1 MALPRGTRLGPN
13 EIGALIGAGGMGEVY
28 RARREQRHGHHA
40 ADHAGAQLD
49 GGAEEMKRAIIACGL
64 CALAFLGDGLL
75 SAEQRPAVG
84 APPAGAFVLEEATI
98 SSIHEAFA
106 SKHLTCVQLV
116 QSYLNRIEAY
126 DDKGPALNAVLT
138 VNPRALEIAAEMDHL
153 GVGGN
158 RALRP
163 LHCIPVVVKDNYNT
177 VDMPTTGGSV
187 TLARSFPLDDAFV
200 VKRLRQAGAL
210 ILAKSNLTELAR
222 GGTTVSS
229 LGGQTKNP
237 YDLTRTPG
245 GSSGGTGAAIAA
257 NFAVLG
263 TGSDTGQSI
272 RSPASAQSLVGL
284 RPTRGLVSRDGI
296 IPFSTTQD
304 EAGPITRTVEDAARM
319 LDVIA
324 GYDAADPVTAFGV
337 HKVPPSYTAFLDR
350 NGLRGVR
357 IGALMDFFGK
367 DAVHREVNSV
377 VETAIEKL
385 AAAGATIARVNIAHI
400 DALTRDLDLG
410 AFEFRAAFNKYLAR
424 LGPEAPVKTLDEFL
438 ARGEF
443 HQSLKSGLEAAQRA
457 VEGVNDPEYKTRLLR
472 RNELRQAVMSAM
484 AENRLDAI
492 LYPHQRR
499 LVASIGEEQLERN
512 GVLSN
517 GTGFP
522 ALTVPG
528 GFSAPTRS
536 APIGVPIGI
545 ELLGPEWS
553 EPVLFKLAHALEK
566 TAQIRKQP
574 ASTRSKN

>member
-1 MALPRGTRLGPN
+1 MKHSAF
-13 EIGALIGAGGMGEVY
+13 AG
-28 RARREQRHGHHA
+28 
-40 ADHAGAQLD
+40 
-49 GGAEEMKRAIIACGL
+49 GL
-64 CALAFLGDGLL
+64 CAIAWSFALAGDRFL
-75 SAEQRPAVG
+75 SAEQRSVVVEPST
-84 APPAGAFVLEEATI
+84 GAFVLEEATVR
-98 SSIHEAFA
+98 SIHAAF
-106 SKHLTCVQLV
+106 SSNQLTCVQLV
-116 QSYLNRIEAY
+116 RSYLSRIERY
-126 DDKGPALNAVLT
+126 DDRGPALNAILT
-138 VNPRALEIAAEMDHL
+138 VNPRALETAADMDRL
-153 GVGGN
+153 AGAGN

-163 LHCIPVVVKDNYNT
+163 LHCIPVVLKDNYNT
-177 VDMPTTGGSV
+177 SDMPTTGGSV
-187 TLARSFPLDDAFV
+187 TLARSVPLDDAFV
-200 VKRLRQAGAL
+200 VKRLRQAGAV
-210 ILAKSNLTELAR
+210 ILAKANLTELAR

-324 GYDAADPVTAFGV
+324 GYDAADPVTAFSL
-337 HKVPPSYTAFLDR
+337 HKIPPSYTAGLDR
-350 NGLRGVR
+350 DGLRNVR

-367 DAVHREVNSV
+367 DAVHREVNASV
-377 VETAIEKL
+377 EAALEKM
-385 AAAGATIARVNIAHI
+385 ADAGATIVRFNIANI

-410 AFEFRAAFNKYLAR
+410 AFEFKTAFNKYLAR
-424 LGPEAPVKTLDEFL
+424 LGPGAPVKTLDEFMR
-438 ARGEF
+438 RGEF
-443 HQSLKSGLEAAQRA
+443 HRSLTSGLEAARRA
-457 VEGVNDPEYKTRLLR
+457 VDGVSDPEYTTRLLR
-472 RNELRQAVMSAM
+472 RNTLREAVMNAM

-499 LVASIGEEQLERN
+499 LVAFIGEEQLERN

-522 ALTVPG
+522 AITVPG
-528 GFSAPTRS
+528 GFSGPTSS
-536 APIGVPIGI
+536 APLGVPVGV

-553 EPVLFKLAHALEK
+553 EPVLFKLAYAFEQA
-566 TAQIRKQP
+566 AQIRKIP
-574 ASTRSKN
+574 ASTRSY